1 MDRRLKALLYA
12 ALLCATATLL
22 ACGDDAKD
30 DPKDGSAA
38 EDMEDVESTPLD
50 APSLAKLP
58 KAPRGTA
65 NADDARIANE
75 VLTGFASDRNVD
87 ARNFAI
93 VVNDGVVFLMPS
105 EDAEDKDIEYAEK
118 VARAMKGVEDVQTE
132 TSADVAA
139 ALDEDAQDIV
149 DAVHAAHADPSEDA
163 EDADAETDDVKEEP
177 IIDGAAELGK
187 PTPKEDEEALEADDA
202 PESDASEAQED
213 DAEEEEQELR
223 EYTLRRG
230 DSLSSVASRKL
241 GNGARWTE
249 IYELNRDVIGPNPDG
264 IRDGMVIKLPPRR

>member
-22 ACGDDAKD
+22 ACGDDTTED
-30 DPKDGSAA
+30 QGDA
-38 EDMEDVESTPLD
+38 ENTEDAGEVESTPLD
-50 APSLAKLP
+50 APSLAKMP
-58 KAPRGTA
+58 QAPRGTT

-75 VLTGFASDRNVD
+75 VLLGFASDRSVE
-87 ARNFAI
+87 AKNFAI
-93 VVNDGVVFLMPS
+93 VVQDGVVFLMPS
-105 EDAEDKDIEYAEK
+105 EDAKEEDIDYAEK
-118 VARAMKGVEDVQTE
+118 VARAMKGVTDVKTQTSE
-132 TSADVAA
+132 DVAA
-139 ALDEDAQDIV
+139 ALDEDAKEIV
-149 DAVHAAHADPSEDA
+149 DAVQEAHQQEGEDEETSEPEQKD
-163 EDADAETDDVKEEP
+163 EP

-187 PTPKEDEEALEADDA
+187 PTPKEDEEALEADDVEESE
-202 PESDASEAQED
+202 PEDTQA
-213 DAEEEEQELR
+213 DAEEEQQELR

-230 DSLSSVASRKL
+230 DSLSSVAARKL